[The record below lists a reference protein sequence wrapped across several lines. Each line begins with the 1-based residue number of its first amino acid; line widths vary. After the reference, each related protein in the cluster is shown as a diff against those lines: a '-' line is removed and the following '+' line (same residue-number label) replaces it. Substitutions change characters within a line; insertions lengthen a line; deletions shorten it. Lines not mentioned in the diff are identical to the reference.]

1 MNKTIMERQTLERI
15 TTRIAYQI
23 LERNPDID
31 NLAIIGI
38 RTRGVNF
45 AQRIVDEIEKIVGN
59 APNFGVLDITLYR
72 DDFKSINAQP
82 IVQST
87 ELDFDIEGM
96 NIVLLDDVLYTGRTI
111 RAALDELVDF
121 GRPASIQL
129 GVLID
134 RGWREYPIRAD
145 YVGKEVSTSR
155 EQEVFV
161 HFEEIDGKTE
171 IILKDKKG

>member
-1 MNKTIMERQTLERI
+1 MEPQTLART

-38 RTRGVNF
+38 RTRGVNV
-45 AQRIVDEIEKIVGN
+45 AQRIVDEIEKIEGN

-145 YVGKEVSTSR
+145 YVGREVSTSR
-155 EQEVFV
+155 EQEVLV

-171 IILKDKKG
+171 IILKDKKE